1 MPDRRGCSGGPSP
14 IETILHDG
22 TFHIFT
28 PQVLDVMLA
37 NSHVVRFKRSYGWVT
52 IGSDPVRVRSRRE
65 ANTFY
70 HGTERRS
77 LN

>member
-1 MPDRRGCSGGPSP
+1 MLDRRGHSGGLSP

-22 TFHIFT
+22 TFHMFT

-37 NSHVVRFKRSYGWVT
+37 NSQVSRFMRSRGWVT
-52 IGSDPVRVRSRRE
+52 VGAESVRVRSRRDPN
-65 ANTFY
+65 AFY

-77 LN
+77 VK

>member
-1 MPDRRGCSGGPSP
+1 MPDRRGRSGGSSH

-22 TFHIFT
+22 SFHMFT

-37 NSHVVRFKRSYGWVT
+37 NSQVSRFMRSHGWVT
-52 IGSDPVRVRSRRE
+52 IGADPVRIRNRRE
-65 ANTFY
+65 RNPFY
-70 HGTERRS
+70 HGEERRS

>member
-1 MPDRRGCSGGPSP
+1 MLDRRGGSSS

-22 TFHIFT
+22 TFHMFT

-37 NSHVVRFKRSYGWVT
+37 NSQVSRFMRSHGWVT
-52 IGSDPVRVRSRRE
+52 IGAEATRVWSRRE
-65 ANTFY
+65 PTPFY

-77 LN
+77 LS